1 MDLLLDTHV
10 WIWAYETPDR
20 LGARTKDM
28 LLSTKNRRWVSSVS
42 TLEIARLVALDQ
54 YRITCT
60 LSMWLE
66 HSTKHL
72 ILSLLDLDHATA
84 REAYALQGTF
94 HNDPADRMLVATA
107 RCHGFTLLTADERIL
122 AYPHVNHFDART

>member
-20 LGARTKDM
+20 LGERTKD
-28 LLSTKNRRWVSSVS
+28 LLVSYTNRRWVSSVS
-42 TLEIARLVALDQ
+42 TLEIARLVAMDQ

-66 HSTKHL
+66 QSAKDL
-72 ILSLLDLDHATA
+72 MLSLLDLDHSSA

-94 HNDPADRMLVATA
+94 HANPADRMLVATA

-122 AYPHVNHFDART
+122 AYPHANHFDART